1 MINSQPW
8 CQEEEV
14 GKEAGAGSYIN
25 RLLRRI
31 NNQSNNN
38 NDNNYIDR
46 LLRRVNNQVGLGK
59 RSVSDE
65 NEKLREDVALIGL
78 LYIKLFN
85 DNRDTLARNEETLN
99 RLSDLHN
106 SVKKLGSIPEKVSR
120 VLRNKMLTLLK

>member
-14 GKEAGAGSYIN
+14 GKETGAGSYIN

>member
-14 GKEAGAGSYIN
+14 GKETGAGS
-25 RLLRRI
+25 
-31 NNQSNNN
+31 
-38 NDNNYIDR
+38 YIDR

-59 RSVSDE
+59 RSISYQ

-99 RLSDLHN
+99 RLSDLHD
-106 SVKKLGSIPEKVSR
+106 SVKKLGTIPEKVSR